1 MKRPCKRLTEMRFLS
16 STVTYK
22 FSNLTV
28 NIEIMN
34 IINYSSHPPIQKW
47 YLLLWFLQFLVQL
60 IPIRHVYC
68 HFVLQKNELPSV
80 KFKISQMST
89 RSNTLKTLIHL
100 NHKNRLGDFTVEVT
114 LLTAFLCLFLS
125 KFCVIVASKVRA
137 CTVF

>member
-1 MKRPCKRLTEMRFLS
+1 MRFLS

-34 IINYSSHPPIQKW
+34 IINYSSHPP
-47 YLLLWFLQFLVQL
+47 YRNDTCSFDFCNFLYSSSLSDMFTVILFCRKMSYHQL
-60 IPIRHVYC
+60 NLKYP
-68 HFVLQKNELPSV
+68 N
-80 KFKISQMST
+80 MST

-114 LLTAFLCLFLS
+114 LLTAFLCLFSL
-125 KFCVIVASKVRA
+125 KFCVIAASKVRA
-137 CTVF
+137 CRVF